1 MVVQFG
7 DLGQQQHPPFHIK
20 VHSKIPS
27 LGLQNHHF
35 TFGLYIETV
44 HACFMR
50 AKQKIDDNVIIA
62 QSDVQCNVPRSLFF
76 PFSTVRTDASVS
88 QICLFCYWRILT
100 ASCCMKLWDETP
112 CRTNHTLAR
121 KLIYKLTLYNVN
133 PISVRIHQHIWRHLL
148 VV

>member
-44 HACFMR
+44 HALCGQNKKSMTM
-50 AKQKIDDNVIIA
+50 
-62 QSDVQCNVPRSLFF
+62 S
-76 PFSTVRTDASVS
+76 
-88 QICLFCYWRILT
+88 
-100 ASCCMKLWDETP
+100 
-112 CRTNHTLAR
+112 
-121 KLIYKLTLYNVN
+121 
-133 PISVRIHQHIWRHLL
+133 
-148 VV
+148 